1 MNVLHFHNVKLE
13 FRAAQAVRAV
23 DITPVNDMSR
33 NSDDVDSAE
42 AYARCRVA
50 RDWLTGQYADVSP
63 LPVLYSGA
71 PFTMK
76 VTGHPTETASV
87 VREVF
92 KPAFKVLERMTRGK
106 ILVDDRWGASV
117 HAEREA
123 VAALRDG
130 RTDFAP
136 CYSAWDNDTYTLVQ
150 GLRLPGLFASAE
162 IGTAISEEL
171 YSDFFR
177 ADVEKQG
184 IVMGR
189 LKATSA
195 FHLFSMKPIRT
206 LADLQGLRIGGN
218 DGIEGNVIR
227 ALGAIPVPGSSLE
240 KKEAFAS
247 GALDAMHI
255 SDGPAEVF
263 GIGTK
268 ARYRTSLGLVRNN
281 TEFGMSRTFWQSLPG
296 DLQKILHAWLR
307 AEAQA
312 ECQVFYGLEGARAR
326 DKFRAAGCEFIE
338 FSAND
343 WAQIRQRVAP
353 VIGNFVTSEEGAGRP
368 AARMIAAIETLT
380 KKYQNKSPD
389 QLMVDAIAD
398 PIQWGQ

>member
-1 MNVLHFHNVKLE
+1 
-13 FRAAQAVRAV
+13 
-23 DITPVNDMSR
+23 VNDVSR
-33 NSDDVDSAE
+33 TDDFDSTQAF
-42 AYARCRVA
+42 ARCKVA
-50 RDWLTGQYADVSP
+50 RDWLAGFFADVSP
-63 LPVLYSGA
+63 YPVHYTGA

-76 VTGHPTETASV
+76 VTGHPPETASV

-92 KPAFKVLERMTRGK
+92 KPAFKVLERMSRGK
-106 ILVDDRWGASV
+106 IVVDDRWGASV

-123 VAALRDG
+123 AEALRDG

-136 CYSAWDNDTYTLVQ
+136 CYSAWDTNVYTLVQ
-150 GLRLPGLFASAE
+150 GLRLPGLFATAE

-171 YSDFFR
+171 YSDFLR
-177 ADVEKQG
+177 HDVEKQG

-195 FHLFSMKPIRT
+195 FNLFSMQPIRT

-218 DGIEGNVIR
+218 DGIEGDVIR

-281 TEFGMSRTFWQSLPG
+281 TEFGMSKTFWQSLPD

-326 DKFRAAGCEFIE
+326 DKFRAAGCAFID
-338 FSAND
+338 FSIAD
-343 WAQIRQRVAP
+343 WNAINARVAP
-353 VIGNFVTSEEGAGRP
+353 VIGRFVDAEEAAGRP
-368 AARMIAAIETLT
+368 AAAMMTAIQQLT
-380 KKYQNKSPD
+380 KKYANKSPD
-389 QLMVDAIAD
+389 QLMADAIAD
-398 PIQWGQ
+398 PIQWDQ

>member
-1 MNVLHFHNVKLE
+1 
-13 FRAAQAVRAV
+13 V
-23 DITPVNDMSR
+23 DITPVNDVSR
-33 NSDDVDSAE
+33 NGDDFDSAE
-42 AYARCRVA
+42 AFTRCRIA
-50 RDWLTGQYADVSP
+50 RDWLAGHYADVSP

-76 VTGHPTETASV
+76 VTGHPPQTASV

-92 KPAFKVLERMTRGK
+92 KPAFKVLERMSRGK
-106 ILVDDRWGASV
+106 IVVDDRWGASV
-117 HAEREA
+117 HAERDA

-136 CYSAWDNDTYTLVQ
+136 CYSGWDNETYRLVQ
-150 GLRLPGLFASAE
+150 ILRLPGLFASAE

-195 FHLFSMKPIRT
+195 FNLFSMTPIRT
-206 LADLQGLRIGGN
+206 LADLQGLRVGGN
-218 DGIEGNVIR
+218 DGIEGDVIR
-227 ALGAIPVPGSSLE
+227 ALGAVPVPGSSLE

-268 ARYRTSLGLVRNN
+268 ARYRTALGLVRNN
-281 TEFGMSRTFWQSLPG
+281 TEFGMSKTFWQSLPG

-326 DKFRAAGCEFIE
+326 DKFRAAGCEFID
-338 FSAND
+338 FSAED
-343 WAQIRQRVAP
+343 WEQIATRVAP
-353 VIGNFVTSEEGAGRP
+353 VIGDFIDSEEAAGRP
-368 AARMIAAIETLT
+368 AVAMMTSIKTLT
-380 KKYQNKSPD
+380 KKYENKSPD
-389 QLMVDAIAD
+389 QLMADAITD
-398 PIQWGQ
+398 PIQWDQ

>member
-1 MNVLHFHNVKLE
+1 MNDV
-13 FRAAQAVRAV
+13 
-23 DITPVNDMSR
+23 SR
-33 NSDDVDSAE
+33 NADDFDSTE
-42 AYARCRVA
+42 AFARCKVA
-50 RDWLTGQYADVSP
+50 RDWLAGLYADVSP
-63 LPVLYSGA
+63 LPVTYTGA

-76 VTGHPTETASV
+76 VTGHPPETASV

-92 KPAFKVLERMTRGK
+92 KPAFKVLERMSRGK
-106 ILVDDRWGASV
+106 IVVDDRWGASV

-123 VAALRDG
+123 VEALRDG

-136 CYSAWDNDTYTLVQ
+136 CYSAWDTNLYTMVQ
-150 GLRLPGLFASAE
+150 GLRLPGLFATAE

-171 YSDFFR
+171 YADFLR
-177 ADVEKQG
+177 PDVEKQG

-195 FHLFSMKPIRT
+195 FNLFSMQPIRT

-218 DGIEGNVIR
+218 DGIEGDVIR

-268 ARYRTSLGLVRNN
+268 ARFRTSLGLVRNN
-281 TEFGMSRTFWQSLPG
+281 TEFGMSKQFWHSLSD
-296 DLQKILHAWLR
+296 DLREILHAWLR

-326 DKFRAAGCEFIE
+326 DKFREAGCEFIA
-338 FSAND
+338 FSDAD
-343 WAQIRQRVAP
+343 WNEIDARVAP
-353 VIGNFVTSEEGAGRP
+353 VISAFVDAEEAAGRP
-368 AARMIAAIETLT
+368 AAAMMTAIDTLT
-380 KKYQNKSPD
+380 KKYVNKSPD
-389 QLMVDAIAD
+389 QLMANAIAD
-398 PIQWGQ
+398 PIQWEQ

>member
-1 MNVLHFHNVKLE
+1 MNDV
-13 FRAAQAVRAV
+13 
-23 DITPVNDMSR
+23 SR
-33 NSDDVDSAE
+33 NGDDFDSAE
-42 AYARCRVA
+42 AFARCRVA
-50 RDWLTGQYADVSP
+50 RDWLAGCYADVSP
-63 LPVLYSGA
+63 LAVLYSGT

-76 VTGHPTETASV
+76 ATGHPPETASV
-87 VREVF
+87 VREVL
-92 KPAFKVLERMTRGK
+92 KPAFKVLERMSRGK
-106 ILVDDRWGASV
+106 IVVDDRWGASV

-136 CYSAWDNDTYTLVQ
+136 CYSAWDNDTYRLVQ

-171 YSDFFR
+171 YADFFR

-195 FHLFSMKPIRT
+195 FNLFSMKPIRT
-206 LADLQGLRIGGN
+206 LADLQGLRVGGN
-218 DGIEGNVIR
+218 DGIEGDVIR

-263 GIGTK
+263 GIGVK

-281 TEFGMSRTFWQSLPG
+281 TEFGMSRTFWHSLFP
-296 DLQKILHAWLR
+296 DLQRILHAWLR

-326 DKFRAAGCEFIE
+326 DKFRAAGCAFLE
-338 FSAND
+338 FSARD
-343 WAQIRQRVAP
+343 WDEIRTRVTP
-353 VIGNFVTSEEGAGRP
+353 VIGDFIDKEEAAGRP
-368 AARMIAAIETLT
+368 AAAMMTAIQTLT

-389 QLMVDAIAD
+389 QLMTEAIAD
-398 PIQWGQ
+398 PIQWVTT

>member
-1 MNVLHFHNVKLE
+1 MNDV
-13 FRAAQAVRAV
+13 
-23 DITPVNDMSR
+23 SR
-33 NSDDVDSAE
+33 NGGNDDFDSSE
-42 AYARCRVA
+42 AFARCRVA
-50 RDWLTGQYADVSP
+50 RDWLDGKYADVSP
-63 LPVLYSGA
+63 FPVVYSGA

-76 VTGHPTETASV
+76 VTGHPPETASV

-92 KPAFKVLERMTRGK
+92 RPAFKVLERMSRGK
-106 ILVDDRWGASV
+106 IVVDDRWGASV
-117 HAEREA
+117 HAEREGA
-123 VAALRDG
+123 AALRDG
-130 RTDFAP
+130 RTDFTP
-136 CYSAWDNDTYTLVQ
+136 CYSAWDSDMYRLVQ

-171 YSDFFR
+171 YAEFFR

-206 LADLQGLRIGGN
+206 LDDLRGLRVGGN
-218 DGIEGNVIR
+218 DGIEGQVLR

-240 KKEAFAS
+240 KKAAFAS
-247 GALDAMHI
+247 GAVDAMHI

-263 GIGTK
+263 GIGTA

-281 TEFGMSRTFWQSLPG
+281 TEFGMSAAFWRCLPD
-296 DLQKILHAWLR
+296 DLQRILHAWLH

-326 DKFRAAGCEFIE
+326 DKFRAAGCEFIQ
-338 FSAND
+338 FSAQERTYIQD
-343 WAQIRQRVAP
+343 MVAP
-353 VIGNFVTSEEGAGRP
+353 VVAGFIDAEQAAGLP
-368 AARMIAAIETLT
+368 AAAMMASIKALT
-380 KKYQNKSPD
+380 MKYEDRSPD
-389 QLMVDAIAD
+389 RLMADAIAD
-398 PIQWGQ
+398 PILWDQ

>member
-1 MNVLHFHNVKLE
+1 MNDV
-13 FRAAQAVRAV
+13 
-23 DITPVNDMSR
+23 SR
-33 NSDDVDSAE
+33 TSDDFDSVE

-50 RDWLTGQYADVSP
+50 RDWLAGHYADVSP
-63 LPVLYSGA
+63 LPVLYTGA

-76 VTGHPTETASV
+76 VTGHPPETASV

-92 KPAFKVLERMTRGK
+92 KPAFKGLERMSRGK
-106 ILVDDRWGASV
+106 IVVDDRWGASV

-136 CYSAWDNDTYTLVQ
+136 CYSAWDNETYRLVQ
-150 GLRLPGLFASAE
+150 GLRLPGLLASAE

-263 GIGTK
+263 GIGAK

-281 TEFGMSRTFWQSLPG
+281 TEFGMNKTFWHSLPA
-296 DLQKILHAWLR
+296 DLQRILHAWLR

-326 DKFRAAGCEFIE
+326 DKFRAAGCEFLE
-338 FSAND
+338 FSAGD
-343 WAQIRQRVAP
+343 WEQIMVRVAP
-353 VIGNFVTSEEGAGRP
+353 VIGNFIDTEQTAGRP
-368 AARMIAAIETLT
+368 AAAMMTAIQTLT
-380 KKYQNKSPD
+380 QKYRSKSAD
-389 QLMVDAIAD
+389 QLMTDAIAD
-398 PIQWGQ
+398 PIYWDQ

>member
-1 MNVLHFHNVKLE
+1 
-13 FRAAQAVRAV
+13 
-23 DITPVNDMSR
+23 VNDVSR
-33 NSDDVDSAE
+33 TDDFDSAQ

-50 RDWLTGQYADVSP
+50 RDWLAGMFADVSP
-63 LPVLYSGA
+63 YPVHYTGA

-76 VTGHPTETASV
+76 VTGHPPETASV

-92 KPAFKVLERMTRGK
+92 KPAFKVLERMSRGK
-106 ILVDDRWGASV
+106 IVVDDRWGASV

-123 VAALRDG
+123 VEALRDG

-136 CYSAWDNDTYTLVQ
+136 CYSAWDTDIYKLVQ
-150 GLRLPGLFASAE
+150 GLRLPGLFATAE

-171 YSDFFR
+171 YSDFLR
-177 ADVEKQG
+177 HDVEKQG

-195 FHLFSMKPIRT
+195 FNLFCMKPIRT
-206 LADLQGLRIGGN
+206 LADLQGLRVGGN
-218 DGIEGNVIR
+218 DGIEGDVIR

-281 TEFGMSRTFWQSLPG
+281 TEFGMSKQFWQSLPD
-296 DLQKILHAWLR
+296 DLQKILHTWLR

-326 DKFRAAGCEFIE
+326 NKFRAAGCAFID
-338 FSAND
+338 FSAAD
-343 WAQIRQRVAP
+343 WSEIDARVAP
-353 VIGNFVTSEEGAGRP
+353 VIGHFVDAEETAGRP
-368 AARMIAAIETLT
+368 AAAMMTAIQTLT
-380 KKYQNKSPD
+380 KKYANKSPD
-389 QLMVDAIAD
+389 QLMADAIAD
-398 PIQWGQ
+398 PIQWEQ

>member
-1 MNVLHFHNVKLE
+1 MNDV
-13 FRAAQAVRAV
+13 
-23 DITPVNDMSR
+23 SR
-33 NSDDVDSAE
+33 NGDDFDSAV
-42 AYARCRVA
+42 AFARGRVA
-50 RDWLTGQYADVSP
+50 RDWLAGHYADVSP
-63 LPVLYSGA
+63 LPVLYSGS

-76 VTGHPTETASV
+76 VTGHPPQTASV

-106 ILVDDRWGASV
+106 IVVDDRWGASV

-123 VAALRDG
+123 VQALRDG

-136 CYSAWDNDTYTLVQ
+136 CYSGWDVETYRLVQ

-162 IGTAISEEL
+162 LGTAISEEL
-171 YSDFFR
+171 YSDFLR

-195 FHLFSMKPIRT
+195 FNLFSMKPIRA
-206 LADLQGLRIGGN
+206 LADLQGLRIGSN
-218 DGIEGNVIR
+218 DGIEGDVIR

-268 ARYRTSLGLVRNN
+268 ARYRTSLALVRNN
-281 TEFGMSRTFWQSLPG
+281 TEFGMSKTFWQSLPD

-326 DKFRAAGCEFIE
+326 DKFRAAGCEFLE
-338 FSAND
+338 FSAED
-343 WAQIRQRVAP
+343 WELIAARVAP
-353 VIGNFVTSEEGAGRP
+353 VIGNFIDVEEAGGRP
-368 AARMIAAIETLT
+368 AAAMIASIKALT
-380 KKYQNKSPD
+380 KKYEGRSPD
-389 QLMVDAIAD
+389 QLMADAITD
-398 PIQWGQ
+398 PIQWDQ

>member
-1 MNVLHFHNVKLE
+1 MNDV
-13 FRAAQAVRAV
+13 
-23 DITPVNDMSR
+23 SR
-33 NSDDVDSAE
+33 SGDDFDSAE
-42 AYARCRVA
+42 AFARCRVA
-50 RDWLTGQYADVSP
+50 RDWLAGCYADVSP
-63 LPVLYSGA
+63 LSVLYSGA

-76 VTGHPTETASV
+76 VTGHPPETASV

-92 KPAFKVLERMTRGK
+92 KPAFKVLERMSRGK
-106 ILVDDRWGASV
+106 IVDDDRWGASV

-136 CYSAWDNDTYTLVQ
+136 CYSAWDNETYRLVQ

-195 FHLFSMKPIRT
+195 FNLFSMRPIRT
-206 LADLQGLRIGGN
+206 LADLQGLRVGGN
-218 DGIEGNVIR
+218 DGIEGDVIR

-263 GIGTK
+263 GIGVK

-281 TEFGMSRTFWQSLPG
+281 TEFGMSRTFWHSLPP
-296 DLQKILHAWLR
+296 DLQRVLHAWLR

-326 DKFRAAGCEFIE
+326 DKFRAAGCAFLK
-338 FSAND
+338 FSAGD
-343 WAQIRQRVAP
+343 WDEIRARAAP
-353 VIGNFVTSEEGAGRP
+353 VIGNFIDKEEAAGRP
-368 AARMIAAIETLT
+368 AAAMMTAIQTLT
-380 KKYQNKSPD
+380 KKYRNKSPD
-389 QLMVDAIAD
+389 QLMTEAIAN
-398 PIQWGQ
+398 PIQWVTT

>member
-1 MNVLHFHNVKLE
+1 M
-13 FRAAQAVRAV
+13 
-23 DITPVNDMSR
+23 DITPVNGMSR
-33 NSDDVDSAE
+33 NRDDFDSAA

-50 RDWLTGQYADVSP
+50 RDWLAGQYVDVPP
-63 LPVLYSGA
+63 LPVVYSGP

-76 VTGHPTETASV
+76 VTGHPPETASV

-92 KPAFKVLERMTRGK
+92 KPAFKVLERMSRGK
-106 ILVDDRWGASV
+106 IVVDDRWGASV
-117 HAEREA
+117 HAERDA
-123 VAALRDG
+123 VVALRDG

-136 CYSAWDNDTYTLVQ
+136 CYSAWDNETYGLVQ

-189 LKATSA
+189 MKATSA

-206 LADLQGLRIGGN
+206 LADLQGLRVGGN
-218 DGIEGNVIR
+218 DGIEGKVIR

-281 TEFGMSRTFWQSLPG
+281 TEFGMSRTFWHSLPL
-296 DLQKILHAWLR
+296 DLRRVLHAWLR

-326 DKFRAAGCEFIE
+326 DKFRAAGCEFFE
-338 FSAND
+338 FSAAD
-343 WAQIRQRVAP
+343 WTQIQERVSA
-353 VIGNFVTSEEGAGRP
+353 VVGLFVLSEEGAGRP
-368 AARMIAAIETLT
+368 AARMIAAIAALT
-380 KKYQNKSPD
+380 AKYQDKSPD
-389 QLMVDAIAD
+389 QLMTDAITD
-398 PIQWGQ
+398 PILWDQ

>member
-1 MNVLHFHNVKLE
+1 
-13 FRAAQAVRAV
+13 
-23 DITPVNDMSR
+23 VNDVSR
-33 NSDDVDSAE
+33 NRDDFDSAE
-42 AYARCRVA
+42 AFARCKVA
-50 RDWLTGQYADVSP
+50 RDWLAGRYADVSSY
-63 LPVLYSGA
+63 PVHYSGA

-76 VTGHPTETASV
+76 VTGHPPETASV

-92 KPAFKVLERMTRGK
+92 KPAFKVLERMSRGK
-106 ILVDDRWGASV
+106 IVVDDRWGASV
-117 HAEREA
+117 HAERGA
-123 VAALRDG
+123 VEALRDG

-136 CYSAWDNDTYTLVQ
+136 CYSGWDIGIYTLVQ

-171 YSDFFR
+171 YPDFLR
-177 ADVEKQG
+177 HDVEKQG

-195 FHLFSMKPIRT
+195 FNLFSMKPIRT

-218 DGIEGNVIR
+218 DGIEGDVIR
-227 ALGAIPVPGSSLE
+227 ALGAILVPGSSLE
-240 KKEAFAS
+240 KKEAFVS
-247 GALDAMHI
+247 GTLDAMHI

-281 TEFGMSRTFWQSLPG
+281 TEFGMSARFWQSLPG

-326 DKFRAAGCEFIE
+326 DKFRATGCEFID
-338 FSAND
+338 FSAAD
-343 WAQIRQRVAP
+343 WAEIDARVAP
-353 VIGNFVTSEEGAGRP
+353 VIGAFVDAEEAAGRP
-368 AARMIAAIETLT
+368 AAAMMTAIQTLT
-380 KKYQNKSPD
+380 KKYAKKSPD
-389 QLMVDAIAD
+389 QLMADAIAD
-398 PIQWGQ
+398 PIQWDQ